1 MKKEIKMSSFLEYMD
16 FSAWLALGIGVVAT
30 CMMYWIA
37 RQSNKEQ
44 KLKTQN

>member
-1 MKKEIKMSSFLEYMD
+1 MKKEIKMSSILEYMD

-37 RQSNKEQ
+37 HQSSKEQ